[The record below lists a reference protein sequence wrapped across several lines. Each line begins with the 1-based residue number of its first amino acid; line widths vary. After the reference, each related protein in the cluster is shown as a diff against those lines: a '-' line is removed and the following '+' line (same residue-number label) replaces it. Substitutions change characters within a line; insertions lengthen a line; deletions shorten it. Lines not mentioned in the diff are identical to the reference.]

1 RGDGEPG
8 GDRTDHRRLGGPGDE
23 APGAGVVGE
32 DVGGQEEERGE
43 DEQGQ
48 RGCAHLLQPAS
59 ALLILRPEFAGST
72 GTAAPEERNGC
83 CSVDRHRYPLSTDS
97 SEIRAS
103 DLHSRAGSQLGIQ
116 RGPGE
121 TPPRPP
127 MSQFT
132 WSGRYAPCMEY
143 FDDRRRAESFGEVA
157 SDYDAYRP
165 QYPAE
170 LIAAIMQAAEAAA
183 ETRTQT
189 SSNAATDSGPDS
201 GTDTV
206 AGTGPDAR
214 VPRILDV
221 GSGTGILAS
230 QLREAGAKILAVEPD
245 AEMAAVARAKGLE
258 VEVSSF
264 EGWDRCGRT
273 FDLVSFGQSFHW
285 VDPMIALPRIRT
297 LLEPGGSLALAWN
310 DIEVQGELQTR

>member
-1 RGDGEPG
+1 SRTMGDFDGSDLRRHRLGVEEVRGHEGREARAERVLLARNDRGVRDRQAQGMAEERGDGEPV
-8 GDRTDHRRLGGPGDE
+8 GDRTDHGGLGGSRDE
-23 APGAGVVGE
+23 SPGAGVVGE
-32 DVGGQEEERGE
+32 DVGGQEDERGE

-48 RGCAHLLQPAS
+48 RECAHLLQPAS
-59 ALLILRPEFAGST
+59 ALLILRPEFAGPA
-72 GTAAPEERNGC
+72 GTASAAARHGC
-83 CSVDRHRYPLSTDS
+83 CFVDRHRYPLATDS

-116 RGPGE
+116 RRPGE

-183 ETRTQT
+183 DTRTQP

-221 GSGTGILAS
+221 GSGTG
-230 QLREAGAKILAVEPD
+230 
-245 AEMAAVARAKGLE
+245 
-258 VEVSSF
+258 
-264 EGWDRCGRT
+264 
-273 FDLVSFGQSFHW
+273 
-285 VDPMIALPRIRT
+285 
-297 LLEPGGSLALAWN
+297 
-310 DIEVQGELQTR
+310 